1 MTGQDPVHKQ
11 VMKATAQTL
20 AEHGFAGFTM
30 RTVAEQIDASKS
42 TLHYRY
48 DSKEGLLAT
57 WLEHNT
63 STQAERFEQYADQA
77 PLERLVGILDENL
90 RLVENPA
97 IDGLLPAYL
106 ELHTR
111 AARTDAFR
119 AVLSEAERQYQAEL
133 VDCIEDGIERGV
145 FRPVDPEATAT
156 LLIAAPDSAGLTQH
170 TLGDDTVVSR
180 LRTALN
186 ELVFQS
192 LLVED
197 VNSEELL

>member
-1 MTGQDPVHKQ
+1 MKEQDPVHKQ

-20 AEHGFAGFTM
+20 AEDGFAGFTM

-63 STQAERFEQYADQA
+63 STQAERFEQYADQP

-90 RLVENPA
+90 RLIENPA

-119 AVLSEAERQYQAEL
+119 AVLSEAERQYQTEL
-133 VDCIEDGIERGV
+133 VDCIEDGIEQGV

-156 LLIAAPDSAGLTQH
+156 LLIAVPDSAGLTQH
-170 TLGDDTVVSR
+170 TLGDDAVVSR

-197 VNSEELL
+197 VKSEELL

>member
-1 MTGQDPVHKQ
+1 MTEQDPVHKQ

-63 STQAERFEQYADQA
+63 STQAERFEQYADQP

-90 RLVENPA
+90 RLIENPA

-133 VDCIEDGIERGV
+133 VDCIEDGIEQGV
-145 FRPVDPEATAT
+145 FRAVDPEATAT

-170 TLGDDTVVSR
+170 TLGDDAVVSR

-197 VNSEELL
+197 VKSEELL